1 MISKERKKYLKE
13 ANKGTSKGVKNHTK
27 AVLVISRNGMIKK
40 LYEFAKG
47 KINYTPDVNI
57 LFRKNLFLCS
67 SISHCYSYTKNQIKQ
82 MPVMQ

>member
-1 MISKERKKYLKE
+1 MISKDRKNYLKKI
-13 ANKGTSKGVKNHTK
+13 NKVESKGVKNHTK
-27 AVLVISRNGMIKK
+27 AVLIVSKSRMIHK

-47 KINYTPDVNI
+47 KINYHHDVNN

-82 MPVMQ
+82 MPIVQ